1 MSRNRLADTSRSDK
15 QLKRT
20 AALLSPLEH
29 PIDAWYNLERNGRAT
44 WILLA
49 LFVLAWTTFQILE
62 FPIVQAFGAATSLT
76 LRDVAIAWRK

>member
-1 MSRNRLADTSRSDK
+1 VSRNRLADTSRSDK
-15 QLKRT
+15 QLKLT

-49 LFVLAWTTFQILE
+49 LFVLAWTTFQTLE
-62 FPIVQAFGAATSLT
+62 FPIGQAF
-76 LRDVAIAWRK
+76 